1 MHFNK
6 VSLPLHLMIKLC
18 KIPKLYIFD
27 EIIYELTFSVSR
39 QILSCI
45 NFVPKGKNLKS
56 NVGDFSVKLVIFV
69 AEKAFVVPTAK
80 IHSNFTFREFKED
93 MQKRLTY
100 DLHINDMNLVGK
112 TLHVQNGTVK
122 LVIS

>member
-1 MHFNK
+1 M
-6 VSLPLHLMIKLC
+6 
-18 KIPKLYIFD
+18 
-27 EIIYELTFSVSR
+27 
-39 QILSCI
+39 
-45 NFVPKGKNLKS
+45 
-56 NVGDFSVKLVIFV
+56 KLVIFV

-100 DLHINDMNLVGK
+100 DLHINDINLDNVGK